1 LPKDPPRAAKVGVL
15 RSDFQ
20 APCYA
25 VARWESYARTTG
37 VWPRMPDLM
46 LAKCAEALA
55 LRKAFPQEL
64 SGLYTTD
71 EMGPSLS
78 VDTETLDE
86 SENGRALPKAPSPP
100 PEIERETTPY
110 DEWIRSFTKPT
121 NEKAL
126 QALWAGVSKPEL
138 WETWSAA
145 QQIGLTAAKNTAKK
159 RLGLA

>member
-1 LPKDPPRAAKVGVL
+1 
-15 RSDFQ
+15 
-20 APCYA
+20 
-25 VARWESYARTTG
+25 
-37 VWPRMPDLM
+37 MPDLM

-71 EMGPSLS
+71 EMAQSLP

-86 SENGRALPKAPSPP
+86 PENGRALPKAPAPP
-100 PEIERETTPY
+100 PDMERETAPL
-110 DEWIRSFTKPT
+110 DEWLAAFEEPT
-121 NEKAL
+121 SEKAL
-126 QALWAGVSKPEL
+126 LALWKGVTRPEL

-145 QQIGLTAAKNTAKK
+145 QQVELTAAKNAAKR